1 LALAMDDRD
10 KWPFGA
16 GATPA
21 RAKGGKAAY
30 AIIALC
36 HPGGLKREINLERS
50 MSLPLSV
57 CLKAVATILALAGI
71 AGCSSF
77 SASLPPAPAAAQ
89 TADYSYVI
97 GAGDNL
103 NITVW
108 RNPELSGSFPV
119 RPDGKVSSPLV
130 DELVAQGKTSIELAR
145 DIEKKLATYVR
156 DPIVTV
162 IVTGFVGPFSEQIRV
177 VGEAARPQFLPFRQ
191 KMSLLDVMIAV
202 GGLTDFA
209 DGNRA
214 IIQRTSDG
222 NKQYTVRLKD
232 LIRRGDTSANVEM
245 RPGDI
250 LIIPQSFF

>member
-1 LALAMDDRD
+1 LFTIEMRIAERLVIVVTLLTTALLAGCAS
-10 KWPFGA
+10 PFG
-16 GATPA
+16 
-21 RAKGGKAAY
+21 
-30 AIIALC
+30 
-36 HPGGLKREINLERS
+36 PGL
-50 MSLPLSV
+50 
-57 CLKAVATILALAGI
+57 
-71 AGCSSF
+71 
-77 SASLPPAPAAAQ
+77 PAAPTTAQ

-103 NITVW
+103 NIIVW
-108 RNPELSGSFPV
+108 RNPELSGSYPV
-119 RPDGKVSSPLV
+119 RPDGKVSAPLV
-130 DELVAQGKTSIELAR
+130 DELVAQGKTSTELAR

-177 VGEAARPQFLPFRQ
+177 VGEAARPQALAFRQ

-214 IIQRTSDG
+214 IIQRTSDS
-222 NKQYTVRLKD
+222 NKQYVVRLKD
-232 LIRRGDTSANVEM
+232 LIKRGDTSANVEM